1 MDFDMMGFSP
11 RLVARLAEL
20 GLTDPT
26 PIQKQAIP
34 HVMQG
39 RDVMGLAQTGTG
51 KTAAFG
57 LPLIHALAT
66 ENRRAAPKTAAALI
80 LAPTREL
87 AGQIATGA
95 DGLRRRARRAAH
107 RARRRRPLDQ
117 PADRAR
123 WRGAW
128 TSWWRRRAG

>member
-1 MDFDMMGFSP
+1 MSDFDMMELP
-11 RLVARLAEL
+11 PKLVARLKDM

-34 HVMQG
+34 HALNG

-57 LPLIHALAT
+57 LPLVHQLVVHHSKP
-66 ENRRAAPKTAAALI
+66 APKCIGGLV

-87 AGQIATGA
+87 VSQIAVNLKSYTRGTP
-95 DGLRRRARRAAH
+95 LRVEITIYF
-107 RARRRRPLDQ
+107 LIFSNKQ
-117 PADRAR
+117 
-123 WRGAW
+123 
-128 TSWWRRRAG
+128 